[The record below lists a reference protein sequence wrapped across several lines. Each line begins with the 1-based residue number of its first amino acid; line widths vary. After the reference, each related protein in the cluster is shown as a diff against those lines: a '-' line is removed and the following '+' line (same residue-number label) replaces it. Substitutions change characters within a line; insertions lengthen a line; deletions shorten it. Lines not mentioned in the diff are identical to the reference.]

1 MSYEENPTN
10 SEPDV
15 VSSRG
20 PRRSNRL
27 IAPAAAARLDR
38 FLAENAEDLS
48 RSAAARLIKSH
59 LVRVN
64 GQTADP
70 SDRVV
75 VGDVVEFEIPEAYIS
90 AAAPESI
97 PLEIV
102 YEDDDLAVID
112 KPAGMVVHPAPGH
125 HTGTLVHALLGR
137 GGGWSAVGGV
147 TRPGI
152 VHRLD
157 KGTSGLIVVA
167 RNDASHRAL
176 SSQLKDRS
184 LSRTYMAIVRGLVK
198 DEAGELEGPIGRD
211 PNERKRMAVVSGG
224 RFARTRYQVVE
235 RRGGHT
241 LLRCDLDTGRTHQIR
256 VHLAALG
263 HPVTGDVEYG
273 GGEASVAR
281 PMLHAWRLRLRHP
294 RTGEEMSFE
303 APPPSDFQEFWAGL
317 SNPPPRSPGRSAR
330 AAERPRPGGG

>member
-1 MSYEENPTN
+1 
-10 SEPDV
+10 
-15 VSSRG
+15 VSSPG
-20 PRRSNRL
+20 PLNRNRL

-38 FLAENAEDLS
+38 FLAEHAEDLS

-70 SDRVV
+70 ADRVV
-75 VGDVVEFEIPEAYIS
+75 AGDVVEFEIPEAYIS
-90 AAAPESI
+90 DAAPESI
-97 PLEIV
+97 PLEVV
-102 YEDDDLAVID
+102 YEDEDLAVID

-125 HTGTLVHALLGR
+125 HSGTLVHALLGR

-167 RNDASHRAL
+167 RNDPSHRAL
-176 SSQLKDRS
+176 SAQLKDRS

-211 PNERKRMAVVSGG
+211 PKERKRMAVVSGG

-263 HPVTGDVEYG
+263 YPVTGDAEYG
-273 GGEASVAR
+273 GGEAGVSR

-303 APPPSDFQEFWAGL
+303 APPPPDFDEFWESL
-317 SNPPPRSPGRSAR
+317 K
-330 AAERPRPGGG
+330 